1 MVRVDNENILSIHD
15 LTRRSTFIT
24 AFLYPPFIFQFTT
37 SRGGRPP
44 PGAGHNHTKDLSIH
58 DLTRRSTSAS
68 ERIYFATSL
77 SIHDL
82 TRRSTESAGSGS
94 DRADLSIH
102 DLTRRSTLPQM
113 MILKAIRSFNSRP
126 HEEVDSKYLQYFVNN
141 WLNYWLLHLKRN
153 FFLPLHAQIFYH
165 HFYYLLNYW
174 CESLSISCPLHIRTR
189 KSTFLL
195 HQN

>member
-1 MVRVDNENILSIHD
+1 MANRITFQFTTSRGGRPAGRSACTEKLRLSIHDLTRRSTVEPDLIIIPRYPFNSRPHEEVDKTGKPVIGYHILSIHD
-15 LTRRSTFIT
+15 LTRRSTNNIE
-24 AFLYPPFIFQFTT
+24 AV
-37 SRGGRPP
+37 G
-44 PGAGHNHTKDLSIH
+44 TKVALSIH
-58 DLTRRSTSAS
+58 DLTRRSTVKMGCSWQW
-68 ERIYFATSL
+68 T
-77 SIHDL
+77 H
-82 TRRSTESAGSGS
+82 T
-94 DRADLSIH
+94 
-102 DLTRRSTLPQM
+102 
-113 MILKAIRSFNSRP
+113 FNSRP

>member
-1 MVRVDNENILSIHD
+1 MANFCN
-15 LTRRSTFIT
+15 
-24 AFLYPPFIFQFTT
+24 QF
-37 SRGGRPP
+37 
-44 PGAGHNHTKDLSIH
+44 DLSIH
-58 DLTRRSTSAS
+58 DLTRRSTPGQMELTEFISSFNSRPHEEVDAS
-68 ERIYFATSL
+68 GRSGRRVKRL

-82 TRRSTESAGSGS
+82 TRRSTMVILTLRNLQHPFNSRPHEEV
-94 DRADLSIH
+94 DLSRQKWELLQI
-102 DLTRRSTLPQM
+102 P
-113 MILKAIRSFNSRP
+113 FNSRP

-141 WLNYWLLHLKRN
+141 WLNYWLLHLKYN
-153 FFLPLHAQIFYH
+153 FFLPLYAQIFYH